1 MSPKKKIREDF
12 IRNILAERGSVSVGS
27 LAETLDVSMQTI
39 RRDLDK
45 LSASENWHRAYGRI
59 SVAKSLLNTP
69 FELRASTNLKGKQA
83 IAEVTAAQ
91 IPNGSTIFISIGS
104 TPLEV
109 SKALLSKRDLTVIT
123 NNLGAAL
130 TSVSYTH
137 LTLPTKA

>member
-12 IRNILAERGSVSVGS
+12 IRNILVERGSVSVGS

-91 IPNGSTIFISIGS
+91 IPGWVDNFHINRIDTLGSFKK
-104 TPLEV
+104 PF
-109 SKALLSKRDLTVIT
+109 
-123 NNLGAAL
+123 
-130 TSVSYTH
+130 
-137 LTLPTKA
+137 